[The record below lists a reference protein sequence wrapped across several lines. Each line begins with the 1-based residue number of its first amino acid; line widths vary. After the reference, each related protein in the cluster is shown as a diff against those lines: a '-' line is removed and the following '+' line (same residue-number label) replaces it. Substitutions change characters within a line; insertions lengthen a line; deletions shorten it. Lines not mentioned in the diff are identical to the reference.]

1 MEEVQMMTQKIGVE
15 IRQIQEEFNCGEFEA
30 VNILLQLV
38 AQEDNA
44 QMLEEFIR
52 DLPKAA

>member
-1 MEEVQMMTQKIGVE
+1 MIRDE
-15 IRQIQEEFNCGEFEA
+15 IRQIQKEFKCDELAA